1 MSRCAQS
8 PLIQTPDELLRENES
23 NQFIALNPKIW
34 EVICD
39 KPELFYEF
47 SRHFEDIL
55 VPAGSD
61 QIRPCP
67 PDHPGNLSHFDGS
80 QSAPNPTT
88 IEDKGRPLTLSTT
101 PPPSDNS
108 PSPVNFRILLNS
120 AWLLLGGCSPSL
132 RSPTW
137 AEYAGR

>member
-1 MSRCAQS
+1 MSRDAQS
-8 PLIQTPDELLRENES
+8 PLIQTPDELLREIES
-23 NQFIALNPKIW
+23 IQFIAPNAKIW
-34 EVICD
+34 EVLYD
-39 KPELFYEF
+39 KPELFYES
-47 SRHFEDIL
+47 SRHFGGIL

-67 PDHPGNLSHFDGS
+67 PGQLGNLSRFDSS

-88 IEDKGRPLTLSTT
+88 IKNKGRPLTLPTT

-108 PSPVNFRILLNS
+108 PSPVYFRILLNY
-120 AWLLLGGCSPSL
+120 AWLLLGGCLPSL